1 MIEQVLTV
9 VVFVLV
15 ALRLMQGLRRSR
27 QGDARHLVS
36 GIYRTIRWRHIWPV
50 PFVLA
55 AVSLVATLLVQLPI
69 LEWGWWSAIGGAG
82 TPLLGS
88 SSETAGTVWEWVI
101 PLVFIGLLAPAIPL
115 WANAE
120 EQMFRSGA
128 EVWSRRRQVLKTLQ
142 FGMIH
147 AVVGIPIGVALALSI
162 GGSYFMAVYLRRF
175 RATGDGREATLES
188 TRAHTAYNGLIVI
201 LVVVLI
207 TASAIGT

>member
-1 MIEQVLTV
+1 MFEQVLTV
-9 VVFVLV
+9 AVFVLV
-15 ALRLMQGLRRSR
+15 GLRLIQGLRRSR
-27 QGDARHLVS
+27 QGDARHLVA
-36 GIYRTIRWRHIWPV
+36 GVYRTIRWRHIWPV

-55 AVSLVATLLVQLPI
+55 AVSLVATLAVQFPV
-69 LEWGWWSAIGGAG
+69 LEWGWWSSIGGAG

-88 SSETAGTVWEWVI
+88 SNETAGTVWEWLI

-128 EVWSRRRQVLKTLQ
+128 QAWSKRRRALKTLQ

-147 AVVGIPIGVALALSI
+147 AIVGIPIGVALALSI

-175 RATGDGREATLES
+175 RATGDERESTLES
-188 TRAHTAYNGLIVI
+188 TRSHTAYNGLIVI

-207 TASAIGT
+207 VTDAVSR